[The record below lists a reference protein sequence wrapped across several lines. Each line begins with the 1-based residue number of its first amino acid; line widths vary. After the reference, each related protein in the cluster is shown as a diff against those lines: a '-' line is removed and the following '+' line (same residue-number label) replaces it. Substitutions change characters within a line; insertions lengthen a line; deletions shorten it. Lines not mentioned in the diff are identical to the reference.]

1 MKSDKEILFQ
11 MLNREV
17 DNILMNFGPFGNLAA
32 GPVKKY
38 LYEMVSPYVDAF
50 LNSNESLNT
59 SAATEF
65 TKEQVNDKVDAFL
78 KKFNAERAKT
88 NGERL

>member
-17 DNILMNFGPFGNLAA
+17 DNILMNFGPFGNLAS

-50 LNSNESLNT
+50 LNSNESLNA

>member
-1 MKSDKEILFQ
+1 MKSDKDILFQ

-38 LYEMVSPYVDAF
+38 LFEMVSPYVDAF
-50 LNSNESLNT
+50 LNPNETLNA
-59 SAATEF
+59 SAASEF

-78 KKFNAERAKT
+78 KKFNAEKDKT
-88 NGERL
+88 NGGR